1 MFERF
6 HEFMETALLQKRI
19 CKVKKRIRW
28 NNYSFPLST
37 QCQVK
42 AFFSRSAWEI
52 VFESKLANIPDIE
65 VYQTK
70 SVFYVELYS
79 MEACESFFE
88 YSGFSGGSNFHMDT
102 GVSIHAAPKVYI
114 ENAHRVGCQIGYVE
128 KLFDKLAYVH
138 TESYGGINL
147 EVPSELNRPFPA
159 SQKKIIAEIV
169 PVRVK
174 FSMLTNQLAVIFNK
188 VTFNEDGVVVL
199 ALSS

>member
-70 SVFYVELYS
+70 
-79 MEACESFFE
+79 
-88 YSGFSGGSNFHMDT
+88 
-102 GVSIHAAPKVYI
+102 
-114 ENAHRVGCQIGYVE
+114 
-128 KLFDKLAYVH
+128 
-138 TESYGGINL
+138 
-147 EVPSELNRPFPA
+147 
-159 SQKKIIAEIV
+159 
-169 PVRVK
+169 
-174 FSMLTNQLAVIFNK
+174 NQLAVIFNK